1 MKTIKTLCIV
11 LLVLAT
17 TTPTQAQFWKKLG
30 DKVEKAAE
38 RGVQRTVE
46 RRVEHETEKSTDRAL
61 DSVIDAPKKSK
72 KEKRQEKRN
81 KKNNGNV
88 IGGNTDNGSTNG
100 DSGNESKKYKVN
112 SNFDFEPGNI
122 VIFEDNFSRDN
133 LGDFPA
139 NWDSNGSAELVNID
153 GEKWLRLGN
162 KATILPILNNPLP
175 ENYTIE
181 FDLFTEGM
189 DNKTSSQAFFK
200 LLLHDNKGFQKPTSF
215 SMVELSPCQFIESQG
230 VIEKQVNGKR
240 EMRNKIGKDIRN
252 AITGKSHISIAVNK
266 TRMRVWLNEEKI
278 VDVPRLVPEDANNFK
293 LYTTGLR
300 DNGTNDK
307 IYIANFSVAKSGED
321 NRSKLLTEGRLS
333 TNAIL
338 FNTGSATIKSG
349 SEAILKE
356 VGEAMQ
362 SVPDIRI
369 MIVGHTDADG
379 DASSN
384 LKLSDERAKSVRKS
398 LVDKY
403 GINIGRIQTDGK
415 GENNPVADNNS
426 STGKAQN
433 RRVEFIKL

>member
-1 MKTIKTLCIV
+1 MKTIKV
-11 LLVLAT
+11 LSILFLFLGAT
-17 TTPTQAQFWKKLG
+17 TTTQAQFWKKLG
-30 DKVEKAAE
+30 EKVGDAAE
-38 RGVQRTVE
+38 RGVQRTIE
-46 RRVEHETEKSTDRAL
+46 RRVETETTKSTDRTL
-61 DSVIDAPKKSK
+61 DTIIEAPKKSK
-72 KEKRQEKRN
+72 KEKRKERKK
-81 KKNNGNV
+81 KKNNGGNI
-88 IGGNTDNGSTNG
+88 IGEDANTEQTN
-100 DSGNESKKYKVN
+100 SSNETVVN
-112 SNFDFEPGNI
+112 SNFDFTPGN
-122 VIFEDNFSRDN
+122 VVVFKDSFSKEN

-139 NWDSNGSAELVNID
+139 NWDSNGAAELVSIN
-153 GEKWLRLGN
+153 GEKWLRIGN
-162 KATILPILNNPLP
+162 KATIYPMLNNTLP

-189 DNKTSSQAFFK
+189 DGKTSSQAFLK
-200 LLLHDNKGFQKPTSF
+200 LLLHDTKGFQKPTSF
-215 SMVELSPCQFIESQG
+215 SMVELSPCQFIASQG

-349 SEAILKE
+349 SETILKE

-362 SVPDIRI
+362 SAPNIRI

-379 DASSN
+379 NASSN
-384 LKLSDERAKSVRKS
+384 LKLSDERAKSVRKA
-398 LVDKY
+398 LVDQY

-415 GENNPVADNNS
+415 GESNPVADNNS